1 MKLGIVGTGNISSRH
16 LDEFQKIEN
25 VKIEAV
31 CDTNEK
37 NLNKFINNNKINNTR
52 GYSTL
57 EEMLEKE
64 EYFDGISNTTPD
76 KFHKETTLKILEKG
90 YNIFCEKP
98 LAENYEDAKKM
109 VEAAVSAEKIN
120 MVNFTYRESSAYQKL
135 VEIIQSG
142 DIGKPRHVSAC
153 YYQSWLASNKWG
165 EWREEDKWLWRLSTQ
180 HGSNGAL
187 GDTGVHIFDFAVN
200 AVGDIKEIFADLKTY
215 HDKGEKIK
223 DYILDANDGFN
234 SLVRFENGAIG
245 TVNATRFAT
254 GYKNRLELRIFGD
267 KGAVKIEFDDAIAEG
282 NKFMF
287 TKDTQRQLSGK
298 EDNLKW
304 EEIQCEPSQTNFEKF
319 IEAIKNNKNDEPDF
333 YRGAEIQ
340 NILDKCFESSENGQW
355 IDV

>member
-1 MKLGIVGTGNISSRH
+1 MKIGIVGTGNISSRH
-16 LDEFQKIEN
+16 FNEFNNIEN
-25 VKIEAV
+25 VNVEAV
-31 CDTNEK
+31 CDTNQN
-37 NLNKFINNNKINNTR
+37 NLNKFLHTHNDKNIR
-52 GYSTL
+52 GYSSL

-64 EYFDGISNTTPD
+64 NNFDGISNTTPD
-76 KFHKETTLKILEKG
+76 KFHKATTLQILEKG
-90 YNIFCEKP
+90 YNVFCEKP
-98 LAENYEDAKKM
+98 LAENYKDAKHM
-109 VEAAVSAEKIN
+109 VDAALKSKKIN

-245 TVNATRFAT
+245 TITNSRYAT
-254 GYKNRLELRIFGD
+254 GHANSIILEVFCTKGSVKVELDEERTKWSTLHICRNDHINKMLWETIECPKILNNYQKFIKSIQIDKNIQPDF
-267 KGAVKIEFDDAIAEG
+267 KQGAKIQKIIDSCIKSNDIKSWVDI
-282 NKFMF
+282 NKF
-287 TKDTQRQLSGK
+287 
-298 EDNLKW
+298 N
-304 EEIQCEPSQTNFEKF
+304 
-319 IEAIKNNKNDEPDF
+319 
-333 YRGAEIQ
+333 
-340 NILDKCFESSENGQW
+340 
-355 IDV
+355 

>member
-37 NLNKFINNNKINNTR
+37 NLNKFLNNNKINNAR

-64 EYFDGISNTTPD
+64 ENFDGISNTTPD

-90 YNIFCEKP
+90 YNVFCEKP
-98 LAENYEDAKKM
+98 LAENYQDAREM
-109 VEAAVSAEKIN
+109 AQAALRSKKIN
-120 MVNFTYRESSAYQKL
+120 MVNFTYRESSAYQEL
-135 VEIIQSG
+135 VKIIKSGEIGI
-142 DIGKPRHVSAC
+142 PRHVSAC

-165 EWREEDKWLWRLSTQ
+165 DWREDDKWLWRLSTK

-200 AVGDIKEIFADLKTY
+200 AVGDIKQIFADLKTY
-215 HDKGEKIK
+215 HDKGNKIK
-223 DYILDANDGFN
+223 NYVLDANDGFN

-245 TVNATRFAT
+245 TITNSRYAT
-254 GYKNRLELRIFGD
+254 GHANSLILEVFGT
-267 KGAVKIEFDDAIAEG
+267 KGGLKIELDEER
-282 NKFMF
+282 NKWSTLHVCQNENINKM
-287 TKDTQRQLSGK
+287 S
-298 EDNLKW
+298 W
-304 EEIQCEPSQTNFEKF
+304 ETVECSKTPSNYQNFIKSIQ
-319 IEAIKNNKNDEPDF
+319 INKNIQPDF
-333 YRGAEIQ
+333 NQGAKIQ
-340 NILDKCFESSENGQW
+340 KIIDSCIKSNDNNSW
-355 IDV
+355 IDIN